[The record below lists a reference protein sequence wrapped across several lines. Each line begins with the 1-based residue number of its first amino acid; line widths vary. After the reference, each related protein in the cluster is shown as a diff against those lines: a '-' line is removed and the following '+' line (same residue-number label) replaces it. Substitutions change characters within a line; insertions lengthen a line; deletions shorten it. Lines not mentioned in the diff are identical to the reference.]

1 MKYPLYSLLPRY
13 LIKLMASIIQ
23 GMYIK
28 LCISSP
34 GNVAIKDL
42 DYEMANKT
50 NVSYGWLQRYKTN
63 MEKSINKM

>member
-1 MKYPLYSLLPRY
+1 
-13 LIKLMASIIQ
+13 MASIIQ

-42 DYEMANKT
+42 AEYETANKT